1 VAAQSCAVRVLQVLL
16 GAAQRDLRPLPR
28 VRQPLGRTAFVTVV
42 VGFLGPGAGVIA
54 ADSEGTESHHSRFEV
69 EKTQPG

>member
-1 VAAQSCAVRVLQVLL
+1 
-16 GAAQRDLRPLPR
+16 
-28 VRQPLGRTAFVTVV
+28 VTVV